1 MDICRQLYEMADV
14 DTLILQ
20 TPSNT
25 LYLSGYQ
32 STNCQIILT
41 KDNSYFLTDMRYFL
55 EAKQV
60 LGNRFEILCQGLDS
74 SQDLICGDKIGF
86 EDDIS
91 YGQYRLISK
100 LVGGRQLCSVSHVIS
115 SLRDIKNSYE
125 IKCIRHAQQV
135 TELAFDEALKIVK
148 EGLSEVELAAYIEY
162 IMKKNNCQAA
172 FESITAFGRHTAS
185 PHAHPDGTALK
196 NGDFIT
202 MDIGARYKGYCSDMT
217 RTVGYGQIS
226 SKQCEI
232 YQHVLTA
239 QQLALDSLKAGMSG
253 KEGDAIARDYFKSNK
268 LDGYFTH
275 SLGHGVG
282 IDIHEGVGLTPKEER
297 VLLPDMVVTVEPGLY
312 IDGEFGVRIEDMV
325 LIKDGGIM
333 DLTNTNKKLIIL

>member
-226 SKQCEI
+226 SKQCE
-232 YQHVLTA
+232 
-239 QQLALDSLKAGMSG
+239 M
-253 KEGDAIARDYFKSNK
+253 
-268 LDGYFTH
+268 
-275 SLGHGVG
+275 
-282 IDIHEGVGLTPKEER
+282 
-297 VLLPDMVVTVEPGLY
+297 
-312 IDGEFGVRIEDMV
+312 
-325 LIKDGGIM
+325 
-333 DLTNTNKKLIIL
+333 